1 MNGYIDA
8 LIYVVL
14 TAVSF
19 VFLNQLISEIDPW
32 VALVVMSGYAL
43 VLFNALNFRC
53 LIDSYQAIVREKL
66 IWIAM
71 VLMLAIDWISM
82 VFASFYSDPFVA
94 MAALFI
100 ATAVI
105 GFLRLYLVQRKIIYL
120 LSSGLLVMVIG
131 LMLVGYST
139 LAGKSVII
147 GISLGIAAGVAFYGY
162 IACSA
167 ALAVRQKL
175 SSLAVLATRFWGV
188 FLIAVVVVKWELV
201 LALNIRQYLQ
211 LLVVSLGALVIP
223 VYFNQQAIVK
233 LGAELTAVF
242 ISLVPPLTYLIY
254 IIYLGHFNLLNG
266 IICASITVALLLPK
280 LLLLINNRR

>member
-32 VALVVMSGYAL
+32 VALVIMSGYAL
-43 VLFNALNFRC
+43 VLFNALNFRG
-53 LIDSYQAIVREKL
+53 LVNSYQAIIREKL

-120 LSSGLLVMVIG
+120 LSTGLLLLVIG
-131 LMLVGYST
+131 LMLVGYNT

-147 GISLGIAAGVAFYGY
+147 GISLGLAAGVAFYGY
-162 IACSA
+162 IASSA
-167 ALAVRQKL
+167 ELAARQKL

-201 LALNIRQYLQ
+201 LALNVRQYLE
-211 LLVVSLGALVIP
+211 LLLVSLGALIIP
-223 VYFNQQAIVK
+223 IYFNQQAIAK

-266 IICASITVALLLPK
+266 IICASITAALLLPK

>member
-14 TAVSF
+14 TAISF

-32 VALVVMSGYAL
+32 VALVIMSGYAL
-43 VLFNALNFRC
+43 VLFNALNFRG
-53 LIDSYQAIVREKL
+53 LVNSYQAIIREKL
-66 IWIAM
+66 IWVVM

-120 LSSGLLVMVIG
+120 LSFGLLLVVIG
-131 LMLVGYST
+131 LLLVGYST

-147 GISLGIAAGVAFYGY
+147 GISLGLAAGVAFYGY
-162 IACSA
+162 IASSA
-167 ALAVRQKL
+167 ALATRQSL

-188 FLIAVVVVKWELV
+188 FLIALVVVKWELV

-211 LLVVSLGALVIP
+211 LLVV
-223 VYFNQQAIVK
+223 
-233 LGAELTAVF
+233 
-242 ISLVPPLTYLIY
+242 SLVPPLTYLIY

-266 IICASITVALLLPK
+266 IICASITTALLLPK